1 MAVIKKITHVLFDM
15 DGLLLD
21 TEPFYTQVTEKIV
34 GRYGKQFDWSVKSQM
49 IGKKSIDASR
59 ILVQALELPISPE
72 EYLEE
77 CEKLLEDLFPL
88 SQPLPGAVEITQ
100 HLNSFQ
106 IGQAVATSSN
116 HNMFL
121 LKITRHQQWFNIFD
135 CIVTA
140 DSPGVDHGKPAPDIF
155 LSAANQLGANP
166 EECLVF
172 EDAPSGMEAALNANM
187 SVVVVPDPE
196 MDKSEYYGAH
206 QMLNS
211 LKEFQP
217 QQWGMPPLPS
227 MQSCQ

>member
-1 MAVIKKITHVLFDM
+1 LFDM

-34 GRYGKQFDWSVKSQM
+34 ERYGKQFDLSIKSRM

-72 EYLEE
+72 EYLAE
-77 CEKLLEDLFPL
+77 CENLLQDLFPL

-100 HLNSFQ
+100 HLNSFR
-106 IGQAVATSSN
+106 IAQAVATSSN
-116 HNMFL
+116 HSMFL
-121 LKITRHQQWFNIFD
+121 LKISQHQEWFGVFD
-135 CIVTA
+135 CVVTA
-140 DSPGVDHGKPAPDIF
+140 DSPGVENGKPAPDIF

-172 EDAPSGMEAALNANM
+172 EDAPAGMEAALNANM
-187 SVVVVPDPE
+187 SVIVVPDPE
-196 MDKSEYYGAH
+196 MDRSAYKGAH

-217 QQWGMPPLPS
+217 QEWGMPPLPS
-227 MQSCQ
+227 A